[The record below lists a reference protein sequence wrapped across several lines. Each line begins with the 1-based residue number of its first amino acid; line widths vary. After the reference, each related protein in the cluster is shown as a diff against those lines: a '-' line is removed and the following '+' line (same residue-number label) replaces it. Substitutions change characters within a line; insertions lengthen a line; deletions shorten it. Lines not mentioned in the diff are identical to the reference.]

1 MVVKII
7 FFISERGKDV
17 FNFLLQGGSLL
28 SHGDDDAVSWIEEVA
43 STGSTTNAL
52 TNSGNT
58 TTTGGTADTPN
69 NTATLSPAEV
79 WNMKFLYN
87 PFLFKLQFKFKR

>member
-1 MVVKII
+1 M
-7 FFISERGKDV
+7 
-17 FNFLLQGGSLL
+17 

-87 PFLFKLQFKFKR
+87 PFLYELLFKFYKVTTESFCV

>member
-1 MVVKII
+1 M
-7 FFISERGKDV
+7 
-17 FNFLLQGGSLL
+17 

-79 WNMKFLYN
+79 
-87 PFLFKLQFKFKR
+87 

>member
-1 MVVKII
+1 M
-7 FFISERGKDV
+7 
-17 FNFLLQGGSLL
+17 

-79 WNMKFLYN
+79 CNMKFLN
-87 PFLFKLQFKFKR
+87 TQFLFELI

>member
-1 MVVKII
+1 M
-7 FFISERGKDV
+7 
-17 FNFLLQGGSLL
+17 NFLLQGGSLL

-79 WNMKFLYN
+79 WKMKFLYN
-87 PFLFKLQFKFKR
+87 PFLFELLFKFYNVTTESFCV